1 MNDTTLAKGSR
12 IDMVDAL
19 RGLAIMAILLI
30 HCVEHFIYPIYPDK
44 MSQPEWLNT
53 LDSVVFN
60 VVFSL
65 IAGKGYSIFALLFG
79 FTFYVQF
86 TNQQNKGYD
95 FRWRFI
101 WRLMLLAVFATINAA
116 FFPGGDVLLLFV
128 FTGLSLPLVCKM
140 SNKAVLII
148 ALICLMQPIELF
160 HFISSRFNEAHT
172 LPELNVG
179 ALYKSVQ
186 EGVKSGN
193 WGEFFI
199 KNISTGQKASLLWA
213 VNGGRF
219 VQTIGLFL
227 LGFLFSRHNLF
238 VKSKENNRFWIKTLI
253 IASIMFGVLYPL
265 KVEWYDNASSEI
277 VKSTIGTALDM
288 WQKLSFTLVI
298 VSSFI
303 ITYYNRSFGERTGKL
318 RVYGKMS
325 LTNYITQ
332 SIIGAFIFFPI
343 GLNLSPYLGYTAS
356 LIVGILIFI
365 LQLYLS
371 NIWYKYYKQ
380 GPLEK
385 LWHSATWIGRYGQNI

>member
-30 HCVEHFIYPIYPDK
+30 HCVEHFIYPVYPDE

-60 VVFSL
+60 VVFAL

-140 SNKAVLII
+140 SNKTILII

-160 HFISSRFNEAHT
+160 HF
-172 LPELNVG
+172 EL
-179 ALYKSVQ
+179 
-186 EGVKSGN
+186 
-193 WGEFFI
+193 I
-199 KNISTGQKASLLWA
+199 
-213 VNGGRF
+213 
-219 VQTIGLFL
+219 
-227 LGFLFSRHNLF
+227 
-238 VKSKENNRFWIKTLI
+238 
-253 IASIMFGVLYPL
+253 
-265 KVEWYDNASSEI
+265 
-277 VKSTIGTALDM
+277 
-288 WQKLSFTLVI
+288 
-298 VSSFI
+298 
-303 ITYYNRSFGERTGKL
+303 
-318 RVYGKMS
+318 
-325 LTNYITQ
+325 
-332 SIIGAFIFFPI
+332 
-343 GLNLSPYLGYTAS
+343 
-356 LIVGILIFI
+356 
-365 LQLYLS
+365 
-371 NIWYKYYKQ
+371 
-380 GPLEK
+380 
-385 LWHSATWIGRYGQNI
+385 